1 VQSQL
6 RLFMRFSRNAGIAAA
21 AGLRRQWA
29 ARRQWALDLPA
40 APPGLVR
47 KLERL
52 WPGWPAT
59 WQRLIGLAAG
69 AFVLGGVLALPFA
82 LAGRQLEVR
91 GRPAV
96 AVERAAPVVTA
107 AVTAEGP
114 AVAPVAPSPRS
125 RAQLA
130 RDMAREAFENE
141 RWQDGVWY
149 FRESVR
155 AQRRAPDDDVLI
167 LYTIAALSDEQAA
180 PKAERLLR
188 DLGRDAQPLVAETA
202 RSHPDR
208 VIRARARKLV
218 RASAEPRPFLR
229 WLH

>member
-1 VQSQL
+1 
-6 RLFMRFSRNAGIAAA
+6 MRFARNAGIAAA
-21 AGLRRQWA
+21 AGLRWRWA
-29 ARRQWALDLPA
+29 ARRQWALDLPGA
-40 APPGLVR
+40 APGFLTL
-47 KLERL
+47 KLRRV

-59 WQRLIGLAAG
+59 WQRLMVLAAG

-82 LAGRQLEVR
+82 LAGRQPEVTR
-91 GRPAV
+91 RPAV
-96 AVERAAPVVTA
+96 AVERAAPVAA
-107 AVTAEGP
+107 AVPAAGP
-114 AVAPVAPSPRS
+114 APPVAPSSPS

-141 RWQDGVWY
+141 RWQDGLWY

-188 DLGRDAQPLVAETA
+188 ELGRDAGPLVAETA

-229 WLH
+229 WVQ

>member
-1 VQSQL
+1 VQSPL
-6 RLFMRFSRNAGIAAA
+6 RLFIRFARNAGLAAV

-47 KLERL
+47 KLEQL

-96 AVERAAPVVTA
+96 AVERAAPVAA
-107 AVTAEGP
+107 AVPAEGL
-114 AVAPVAPSPRS
+114 APPVTPSSPS

-188 DLGRDAQPLVAETA
+188 ELGRDARPLVAETA

-208 VIRARARKLV
+208 VIRARAQKLV

-229 WLH
+229 WLP

>member
-1 VQSQL
+1 
-6 RLFMRFSRNAGIAAA
+6 M
-21 AGLRRQWA
+21 
-29 ARRQWALDLPA
+29 
-40 APPGLVR
+40 
-47 KLERL
+47 LEHL
-52 WPGWPAT
+52 WPGWPTT
-59 WQRLIGLAAG
+59 WQRLMALAAG
-69 AFVLGGVLALPFA
+69 AFALGGVLTLPFA
-82 LAGRQLEVR
+82 LAGRQLEVT

-96 AVERAAPVVTA
+96 AVERAAPVAA
-107 AVTAEGP
+107 AVP
-114 AVAPVAPSPRS
+114 ADAPAPPVAPGASSSPS

-130 RDMAREAFENE
+130 RDMAREAFENQ

-188 DLGRDAQPLVAETA
+188 ELGRDARPLVAETA

-208 VIRARARKLV
+208 VIRARAQKLV
-218 RASAEPRPFLR
+218 RAPAEPRPFLR
-229 WLH
+229 WLQ

>member
-1 VQSQL
+1 VHPQL
-6 RLFMRFSRNAGIAAA
+6 HRLTGYTRNATIAVLAE
-21 AGLRRQWA
+21 LRRRWA

-40 APPGLVR
+40 APPVLVR
-47 KLERL
+47 MLEQL

-82 LAGRQLEVR
+82 LAGRQLDVR

-96 AVERAAPVVTA
+96 AVERAAPVTA
-107 AVTAEGP
+107 AVP
-114 AVAPVAPSPRS
+114 ADVPALPAAPASPS

-130 RDMAREAFENE
+130 RDMAREAFDNE

-188 DLGRDAQPLVAETA
+188 ELGRDARPLVAETA
-202 RSHPDR
+202 RSHPDP
-208 VIRARARKLV
+208 VIRARTLKLV

-229 WLH
+229 LLP